1 MIQDNIRQAI
11 RDCFISPNALDSNWE
26 PANLV
31 DAMDKCAGN
40 IRMIAESL
48 SNSQSKDEGPTLAEA
63 IVKLADAVD
72 SGLNA
77 VAHALIH
84 GLNKINEDVK
94 TDVE

>member
-11 RDCFISPNALDSNWE
+11 RDCFISPNVLDSNWE

-63 IVKLADAVD
+63 IVQLADACD
-72 SGLNA
+72 SGLHA
-77 VAHALIH
+77 VARALINS
-84 GLNKINEDVK
+84 LNKIDKDVK
-94 TDVE
+94 SDVE